1 MSEAT
6 LFRRQAL
13 GEAAERLAAAGIPGA
28 GREALRIWQ
37 DLIDPHAPVG
47 ADYLKDSVGPASEA
61 FERAIHR
68 RLAGEPLAHVT
79 GWAGFRR
86 LTLRS
91 DRRALIPRPETEG
104 LVDLLLERAAGG
116 RVADLGTG
124 SGCLALALSDE
135 GTYDE
140 VIGVEWSEEALALA
154 RENQALTGLPVRFVQ
169 GNWSGLPGEGE
180 LDTIVSNP
188 PYLTDAEY
196 ESLDTSVKAWEPREA
211 LASGPDGLLASREV
225 LEVSARA
232 LKPGGW
238 LAMEC
243 DSTRASILAGLAE
256 QAGWLEVTVHDDL
269 FGRAR
274 YLLARRSAA

>member
-13 GEAAERLAAAGIPGA
+13 SDAAERLAAAGIPGA

-37 DLIDPHAPVG
+37 DLIDPKAPAG
-47 ADYLKDSVGPASEA
+47 ADYLKDAAAPSSEA
-61 FERAIHR
+61 FEDAVRRRA
-68 RLAGEPLAHVT
+68 AGEPLAHVT

-91 DRRALIPRPETEG
+91 DRRGLIPRPETEG
-104 LVDLLLERAAGG
+104 LVDLVLERVSGG

-135 GTYDE
+135 GNYDE
-140 VIGVEWSEEALALA
+140 VVGIEWSEEALALA
-154 RENQALTGLPVRFVQ
+154 RENQAVTGLPVRFVQ
-169 GNWSGLPGEGE
+169 GDWGGLSGEGA
-180 LDTIVSNP
+180 LDAIVSNP

-196 ESLDTSVKAWEPREA
+196 ESLDTSVKVWEPREA
-211 LASGPDGLLASREV
+211 LASGPDGLLASRQV
-225 LEVSARA
+225 LAVSARA
-232 LKPGGW
+232 LRPGGW

>member
-6 LFRRQAL
+6 LSRRQAL
-13 GEAAERLAAAGIPGA
+13 GEAAQRLAAAGIAGA

-37 DLIDPHAPVG
+37 DLIDPQAPAG
-47 ADYLKDSVGPASEA
+47 ADYLKDAIAPSAEA

-68 RLAGEPLAHVT
+68 RAAGEPLAHVT
-79 GWAGFRR
+79 GWAGFRG

-104 LVDLLLERAAGG
+104 LVDLLLDRVSAGS
-116 RVADLGTG
+116 VADLGTG

-135 GTYDE
+135 GDYDT
-140 VIGVEWSEEALALA
+140 VVGVERSEEALALA
-154 RENQALTGLPVRFVQ
+154 RENQLLTARPVTLIQ
-169 GNWSGLPGEGE
+169 GDWGSVLGEGK
-180 LDTIVSNP
+180 LDAVVSNP

-196 ESLDTSVKAWEPREA
+196 QSLDTSVKGWEPREA
-211 LASGPDGLLASREV
+211 LASGPDGLQASREV
-225 LEVSARA
+225 LEISARA
-232 LKPGGW
+232 LKRGGW

-243 DSTRASILAGLAE
+243 DSTRAAMLAGLAE
-256 QAGWLEVTVHDDL
+256 QAGWREVTVHDDL

-274 YLLARRSAA
+274 YLLARRSAV

>member
-37 DLIDPHAPVG
+37 DLIDPQAPAG
-47 ADYLKDSVGPASEA
+47 ADFLKDAVAPPTEA
-61 FERAIHR
+61 FERAIR
-68 RLAGEPLAHVT
+68 RRAAGEPLAHVT

-86 LTLRS
+86 LTIRS

-154 RENQALTGLPVRFVQ
+154 RENQALTRLPVRFVQ

>member
-86 LTLRS
+86 LTLRC